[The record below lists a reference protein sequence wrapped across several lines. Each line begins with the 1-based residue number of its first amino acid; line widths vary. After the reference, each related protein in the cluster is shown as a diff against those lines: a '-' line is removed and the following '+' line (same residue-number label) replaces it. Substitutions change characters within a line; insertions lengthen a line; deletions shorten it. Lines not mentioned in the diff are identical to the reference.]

1 MEGYGG
7 VGCWVYEGW
16 KVTEGLDVGFMRG
29 GSVTEGLDGGTVR
42 GGRLRRGWM
51 LGL

>member
-7 VGCWVYEGW
+7 VEWWDCEGW
-16 KVTEGLDVGFMRG
+16 K
-29 GSVTEGLDGGTVR
+29 VTEGLDGGTVR

>member
-29 GSVTEGLDGGTVR
+29 G
-42 GGRLRRGWM
+42 RLRRGWM